1 MSKNLTV
8 RVSAKMYD
16 LIQERANAQKISKGE
31 FASIIFQYG
40 MQSAIEELKKKQQT
54 TEEDNTNEN

>member
-16 LIQERANAQKISKGE
+16 LIQEMANAQKISKIE

-40 MQSAIEELKKKQQT
+40 MQSAIEELKKKQQA
-54 TEEDNTNEN
+54 TEEGNTNEN